1 MKQSTKNK
9 TEKRDLS
16 TRFFDAIEKVGNKLP
31 DPFLMFVSLAVLVI
45 VISAIGQALNAS
57 VIHPQTNEDTPV
69 KSLAT
74 GEGLIYRLDSML
86 DNFTGFAPLGLV
98 LGIMLGIGLAEQ
110 VGYLDT
116 AIRKSVARVPRGF
129 LPYLAVF
136 IGILGNLA
144 SDAALV
150 LIPPL
155 MAIAFLKVGRHPIAG
170 ISAGF
175 AGAAGGFTA
184 NLFVS
189 GTDALLAG
197 ISTEA
202 AKIVDDTAIVSPV
215 ANWYF
220 NIVCTVFLTIIG
232 GWITNNVVEKRLG
245 VYQANEDNESSSEN
259 DEEVQREL
267 TSREHKAFWRSSL
280 FGLLYI
286 AFIAIVVAFPTS
298 PLRGENGSIVNS
310 PFLSSIIPLLLG
322 FFLVL
327 GVSYGIM
334 AGKIK
339 SSGDVSKHMAEA
351 MSSMGSYIVM
361 VFAIAQFIEYFKW
374 SNLGL
379 WIAVTGADWL
389 TTVGF
394 TGIGLIFAYS
404 VFTVLLNFLIT
415 SGSAQWALQ
424 APIFVPMLMQLGYN
438 PGFIQAAY
446 RIGDSSTNIVTPL
459 FPYMPVVLAYMRKY
473 DKNAGIGTY
482 MSIMMPYSIGF
493 FIVFN
498 LVLYAFYFLGIPYG
512 PGVHPHL

>member
-1 MKQSTKNK
+1 
-9 TEKRDLS
+9 
-16 TRFFDAIEKVGNKLP
+16 
-31 DPFLMFVSLAVLVI
+31 
-45 VISAIGQALNAS
+45 
-57 VIHPQTNEDTPV
+57 
-69 KSLAT
+69 
-74 GEGLIYRLDSML
+74 
-86 DNFTGFAPLGLV
+86 
-98 LGIMLGIGLAEQ
+98 
-110 VGYLDT
+110 
-116 AIRKSVARVPRGF
+116 
-129 LPYLAVF
+129 
-136 IGILGNLA
+136 
-144 SDAALV
+144 
-150 LIPPL
+150 
-155 MAIAFLKVGRHPIAG
+155 
-170 ISAGF
+170 
-175 AGAAGGFTA
+175 
-184 NLFVS
+184 
-189 GTDALLAG
+189 
-197 ISTEA
+197 
-202 AKIVDDTAIVSPV
+202 
-215 ANWYF
+215 
-220 NIVCTVFLTIIG
+220 
-232 GWITNNVVEKRLG
+232 
-245 VYQANEDNESSSEN
+245 
-259 DEEVQREL
+259 
-267 TSREHKAFWRSSL
+267 
-280 FGLLYI
+280 
-286 AFIAIVVAFPTS
+286 
-298 PLRGENGSIVNS
+298 
-310 PFLSSIIPLLLG
+310 
-322 FFLVL
+322 
-327 GVSYGIM
+327 M

-459 FPYMPVVLAYMRKY
+459 FPYMPVVLAYIRKY

>member
-1 MKQSTKNK
+1 MSQSAK
-9 TEKRDLS
+9 TRHENRDLS

-31 DPFLMFVSLAVLVI
+31 DPFLMFVSLAILVI
-45 VISAIGQALNAS
+45 IASAIGQALNAS
-57 VIHPQTNEDTPV
+57 VVHPQTNEDTPV

-74 GEGLIYRLDSML
+74 EEGLIYILDSML

-98 LGIMLGIGLAEQ
+98 LGIMLGIGLTEQ

-116 AIRKSVARVPRGF
+116 AIRKSVARVPSGF

-136 IGILGNLA
+136 IGVLGNLA

-170 ISAGF
+170 IAAGF
-175 AGAAGGFTA
+175 AGAGAGFTA
-184 NLFVS
+184 NIFVS

-202 AKIVDDTAIVSPV
+202 AKIIDDTTVVSPV

-220 NIVCTVFLTIIG
+220 NIVCTILLALVG

-245 VYQANEDNESSSEN
+245 RYSEDEGSEESSED
-259 DEEVQREL
+259 DEEVRREL
-267 TSREHKAFWRSSL
+267 TPREHKAFWRSTL
-280 FGLLYI
+280 FGLLYVV
-286 AFIAIVVAFPTS
+286 FIGIVVAFPSS

-334 AGKIK
+334 VGKIK
-339 SSGDVSKHMAEA
+339 SSADVSKHMAEA

-361 VFAIAQFIEYFKW
+361 VFAIAQFIEYFNW

-379 WIAVTGADWL
+379 WIAVTGAEWL

-394 TGIGLIFAYS
+394 TGVALIFAYS
-404 VFTVLLNFLIT
+404 AFTVLLNFLIT

-424 APIFVPMLMQLGYN
+424 APIFVPMLMQLGYT

-459 FPYMPVVLAYMRKY
+459 FPYMPVVLAYIRKY

-482 MSIMMPYSIGF
+482 MSIMMPYSIAF
-493 FIVFN
+493 FVVFN
-498 LVLYAFYFLGIPYG
+498 LVLYAFYFLGLPYG
-512 PGVHPHL
+512 PGVYPHL